1 MNIVK
6 KENNSEL
13 YSSLFEDSTIEDAKK
28 VMQNMFNDITPEQ
41 FEELKKQAMENVK
54 EKQYKEYFT
63 DNNLNDMYDRT
74 IKLLN
79 GENKDTYGFAPAEI
93 QQLIKEIRTLKQL
106 YNAELDENRKHK
118 FVIRELKKYLNA
130 DDWTSVN
137 GEIAVRL
144 IKIELNKLMGEND
157 ETL

>member
-1 MNIVK
+1 
-6 KENNSEL
+6 
-13 YSSLFEDSTIEDAKK
+13 
-28 VMQNMFNDITPEQ
+28 
-41 FEELKKQAMENVK
+41 MEI
-54 EKQYKEYFT
+54 KEYFT

-93 QQLIKEIRTLKQL
+93 QQLIKEIRILKQL
-106 YNAELDENRKHK
+106 YNVELEENRKYK
-118 FVIRELKKYLNA
+118 FTIRELKEFLNA

-144 IKIELNKLMGEND
+144 IKIELNKLIGENN